1 MLKLKREKR
10 SRFKVERLFT
20 QQRLPCF
27 GVKGIRPPCHLGR
40 EQEQEQEEQER
51 TRGLSLHCWRFHL
64 HLDLGKEDKSY
75 AQ

>member
-10 SRFKVERLFT
+10 SRLKVERLFT
-20 QQRLPCF
+20 RQRLPCF
-27 GVKGIRPPCHLGR
+27 GVKSIKRPCYLGR
-40 EQEQEQEEQER
+40 EQEQEEQEQ

-64 HLDLGKEDKSY
+64 HLDLGKGDKSY